1 MRHSVDC
8 SFCYY
13 FHYAFL
19 GKKSVYNFYYV
30 HYAMVM
36 SKKQNFISA
45 LCSQCHDHEKIVYI
59 KFQKNILI
67 ATASTTPGS
76 WQTSIYFYFSTTTF
90 TTPWWWKKKTFSSI
104 ANCYYVVIMS
114 KKYFPYS
121 YYIHY
126 TLIMT
131 KIYSMFSF
139 QHYVYYTLITRK
151 KNFFFHFSTPLCKS

>member
-76 WQTSIYFYFSTTTF
+76 WQTSIYFYFSATTF
-90 TTPWWWKKKTFSSI
+90 TTPWWWKKKRFPLLLIATTSWLCQKNIFPITTTFTTPWSWQ
-104 ANCYYVVIMS
+104 
-114 KKYFPYS
+114 KYTVCF
-121 YYIHY
+121 H
-126 TLIMT
+126 
-131 KIYSMFSF
+131 FSTTCTTPWSR
-139 QHYVYYTLITRK
+139 Q
-151 KNFFFHFSTPLCKS
+151 KNFFFHFSTRLCKS

>member
-1 MRHSVDC
+1 MRYSVDC

-90 TTPWWWKKKTFSSI
+90 TTPWWWKKKRFPLLLIATTSWLCQKNISPIATTFTTPWSWQKYTVCFHFSTT
-104 ANCYYVVIMS
+104 CTTPWS
-114 KKYFPYS
+114 REKK
-121 YYIHY
+121 I
-126 TLIMT
+126 
-131 KIYSMFSF
+131 
-139 QHYVYYTLITRK
+139 
-151 KNFFFHFSTPLCKS
+151 FFFHFSTPLCKS